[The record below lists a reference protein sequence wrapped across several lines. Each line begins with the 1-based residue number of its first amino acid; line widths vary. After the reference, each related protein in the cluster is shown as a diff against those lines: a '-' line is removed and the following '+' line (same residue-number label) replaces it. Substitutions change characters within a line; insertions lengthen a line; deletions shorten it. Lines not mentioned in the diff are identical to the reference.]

1 MSDGLGIAAAKHHRS
16 STLGPLLS
24 PVHYLDEAGAAE
36 YLLISPRRRNELR
49 MKHGG
54 PPYLH
59 LGASARCT
67 EWLDKWAEKNAV
79 SCTAEELARRPHDVA
94 VAPKKALTTT

>member
-36 YLLISPRRRNELR
+36 YLLISPRRLKELR
-49 MKHGG
+49 IKNFG
-54 PPYLH
+54 PPYLR
-59 LGASARCT
+59 LGASARYHT
-67 EWLDKWAEKNAV
+67 DWLDKWAEKTQSRV
-79 SCTAEELARRPHDVA
+79 LLRSWRRA
-94 VAPKKALTTT
+94 YTM